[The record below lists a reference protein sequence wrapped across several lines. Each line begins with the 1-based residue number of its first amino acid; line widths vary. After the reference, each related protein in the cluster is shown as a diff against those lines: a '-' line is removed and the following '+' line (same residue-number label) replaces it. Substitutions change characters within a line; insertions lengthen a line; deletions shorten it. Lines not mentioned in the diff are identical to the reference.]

1 MCINWK
7 KYEDNSS
14 PTIRMV
20 RIVLLILIIV
30 GVGLLLTKDMWV
42 PKLVD
47 YILYSN

>member
-20 RIVLLILIIV
+20 RIVLLILIII
-30 GVGLLLTKDMWV
+30 GVGLLLTQDMWV
-42 PKLVD
+42 PRVVNL
-47 YILYSN
+47 LL